1 MEWLN
6 YHHLLYFWA
15 VARSGSVVR
24 ASAELKLAQPTIS
37 GQIRRLEEVL
47 EVKLFDRVGRGL
59 VLTASGRTVFRY
71 ADEIFSLGQE
81 LVGTLKG
88 RPSLRPLRLTVGV
101 ADVLPK
107 VLVQKLLEPAF
118 HIGKPIQLICREDRV
133 VEDFLGELVGQE
145 LDMVLADRP
154 LGPGIKVHA
163 YNHLLGECGTTF
175 LASPKLAKSCRAGF
189 PRSINGV
196 PCLLPS
202 GHATVRRALDQ
213 WFDAVKVRPALVAE
227 FDDSALMYA
236 FGEEG
241 KGIFPSPTVF
251 EEEFRRRYHVQVV
264 GRVKSVR
271 QHFYAISVDRRIQH
285 PAVIA
290 IVTAARQEIFG

>member
-1 MEWLN
+1 
-6 YHHLLYFWA
+6 
-15 VARSGSVVR
+15 
-24 ASAELKLAQPTIS
+24 
-37 GQIRRLEEVL
+37 
-47 EVKLFDRVGRGL
+47 
-59 VLTASGRTVFRY
+59 
-71 ADEIFSLGQE
+71 
-81 LVGTLKG
+81 
-88 RPSLRPLRLTVGV
+88 VGV

-133 VEDFLGELVGQE
+133 VEDFLAELVGQE

-175 LASPKLAKSCRAGF
+175 LASPKLAKSCRTGF

-202 GHATVRRALDQ
+202 AHATVRRALDQ

-264 GRVKSVR
+264 GRIKSVR
-271 QHFYAISVDRRIQH
+271 QQFYAISVDRRIQH

-290 IVTAARQEIFG
+290 IVSAARQEIFG

>member
-1 MEWLN
+1 MDWIN

-15 VARSGSVVR
+15 VARYGSVVR

-47 EVKLFDRVGRGL
+47 GVKLFDRVGRNL
-59 VLTASGRTVFRY
+59 VLTDVGQTAFRY
-71 ADEIFSLGQE
+71 ADEIFSLGQD
-81 LVGTLKG
+81 LIGTLKG
-88 RPSLRPLRLTVGV
+88 QPSTRPLRLTVGV

-107 VLVQKLLEPAF
+107 VLVQKLIEPAF
-118 HIGKPIQLICREDRV
+118 HIEEPIQLVCRENRV
-133 VEDFLGELVGQE
+133 VEDFLGELAGQE

-154 LGPGIKVHA
+154 LGPGVKVHA
-163 YNHLLGECGTTF
+163 FNHLLGECGTTF
-175 LASPKLAKSCRAGF
+175 LASPKLADSCRSGF

-196 PCLLPS
+196 PCLLP
-202 GHATVRRALDQ
+202 GPHATVRRALDQ
-213 WFDAVKVRPALVAE
+213 WFEATKVRPKLVAE

-241 KGIFPSPTVF
+241 TGIFPSPTVF
-251 EEEFRRRYHVQVV
+251 EEEFQRRYNVQVV
-264 GRVKSVR
+264 GRLKTVR
-271 QHFYAISVDRRIQH
+271 QSFYAISVDRRIQH

-290 IVTAARQEIFG
+290 IVKAARQEIFK